1 MALATKR
8 LLADSLKELLERKTL
23 DKITVKEIVE
33 HCGVNRQTFYYNFQD
48 IYDLIEWIF
57 NEEAERLLGDRPKDS
72 DWKEDL
78 HRIVNYLKEN
88 ENLVWNV
95 MRSVNRVS
103 MEQFLKAEFTPTITE
118 IVHRKTEGKNVSQE
132 NIDFIVNV
140 YTLSAVGLLFNW
152 LDEGLELDCEEK
164 LNKLICLLDGSLEYA
179 IDKLGQESAD

>member
-1 MALATKR
+1 M
-8 LLADSLKELLERKTL
+8 
-23 DKITVKEIVE
+23 
-33 HCGVNRQTFYYNFQD
+33 
-48 IYDLIEWIF
+48 
-57 NEEAERLLGDRPKDS
+57 
-72 DWKEDL
+72 
-78 HRIVNYLKEN
+78 
-88 ENLVWNV
+88 WNV

-179 IDKLGQESAD
+179 IDKLGQESTD

>member
-8 LLADSLKELLERKTL
+8 LLANSLKELLEHKTL

-33 HCGVNRQTFYYNFQD
+33 RCGVNRQTFYYNFQD

-57 NEEAERLLGDRPKDS
+57 NEETERLLGERPEDA

-78 HRIVNYLKEN
+78 HRIVSYLQEN

-95 MRSVNRVS
+95 MRSVNRVNL
-103 MEQFLKAEFTPTITE
+103 EQFLKAEFTPTITE
-118 IVHRKTEGKNVSQE
+118 IVHRKTEGKNVPQE
-132 NIDFIVNV
+132 NIDFIINV

-152 LDEGLELDCEEK
+152 LDEGLELDCEES
-164 LNKLICLLDGSLEYA
+164 LNKLICLVDGSLEYA
-179 IDKLGQESAD
+179 IDKLGQETTD